1 MTHSP
6 APRVVIVDG
15 FGTGR
20 ALLRELLA
28 RNVEC
33 LHMRSDDDPIAT
45 PFDLDAYDGDLGFS
59 GDVSDAIQLLV
70 ELEPTAVVG
79 GSPRATAYAE
89 AVADGLGLP
98 THAIERF
105 GARRHAQSLLL
116 AARPDIRPVSPQPNS
131 LACAPQFIVNTVS
144 DAGAHHVTDA
154 WRLLDVQN
162 SVAPGPGALEL
173 IDPTFE
179 SAARLFDQTRAA
191 LDNLGVRH
199 GAAHAQ
205 LAVADNG
212 LRLVGATACLM
223 SLEPPNSVW
232 PDAGLQAQAT
242 VWAERLAA
250 TARSRC
256 APVVPATYDPSRP
269 VTIVMF
275 RFPRRSRVTGLDG
288 LARLGTLPSFR
299 GHVGPLSRGDI
310 IEPRSTW
317 LASGGLVA
325 LIHDDPEQISADIR
339 QFRAWESRRELYG
352 LAPLIT
358 AHDAR

>member
-1 MTHSP
+1 MTHSS

-20 ALLRELLA
+20 ALLRELLDC
-28 RNVEC
+28 NVEC
-33 LHMRSDDDPIAT
+33 LHMRSDDEPITT

-59 GDVSDAIQLLV
+59 GDVGDAIQLLG
-70 ELEPTAVVG
+70 ELEPSAVVA

-116 AARPDIRPVSPQPNS
+116 AARPDIGPVQSAS
-131 LACAPQFIVNTVS
+131 LVRAPQFIVNTVS
-144 DAGAHHVTDA
+144 DAGAHRVTDA
-154 WRLLDVQN
+154 WRLLDIQD
-162 SVAPGPGALEL
+162 SVVPGPGALEL

-179 SAARLFDQTRAA
+179 PAARLFDQTRVA
-191 LDNLGVRH
+191 LDNLGVLH

-223 SLEPPNSVW
+223 RLEPPNSVW
-232 PDAGLQAQAT
+232 PDAGLQAQAK

-250 TARSRC
+250 TARSRR
-256 APVVPATYDPSRP
+256 APVGPATYDPSRP
-269 VTIVMF
+269 VTVVMF
-275 RFPRRSRVTGLDG
+275 RFPRPSRVTGLDG
-288 LARLGTLPSFR
+288 LARLRTLPSFR

-310 IEPRSTW
+310 VEPRSTW

-325 LIHDDPEQISADIR
+325 FVHDDPEQICADIR
-339 QFRAWESRRELYG
+339 QFRAWESRSELYG
-352 LAPLIT
+352 LAPLTT